1 MTTST
6 EKDFTAADFAG
17 YADYSDR
24 TLGSELKPRHDR
36 AAAKT
41 VEGREAAM
49 VKALYDEHAAAL
61 RHYAW
66 RLTGDPARAEDVVQ
80 ETLLRAWQHPEVAND
95 TERSARSWL
104 FTVARNMI
112 IDESR
117 SLRFRRE
124 VSALDSSGAPERTCP
139 DEVNTALD
147 RMLIGE
153 ALARLTPDHRAVIQR
168 AYLQGWTTA
177 QIAADLGI
185 ADGTVK
191 SRLHYALRALRLA
204 LREIGYTP

>member
-6 EKDFTAADFAG
+6 ETDITAADFAG
-17 YADYSDR
+17 YSDP
-24 TLGSELKPRHDR
+24 TLGSECKPRHDR
-36 AAAKT
+36 AAVKT
-41 VEGREAAM
+41 VEGRGAGM
-49 VKALYDEHAAAL
+49 VKGLYDEHAAAL
-61 RHYAW
+61 WRYAR
-66 RLTGDPARAEDVVQ
+66 RLTGDPARAQDVVQ

-124 VSALDSSGAPERTCP
+124 ASALESSGAPERTCP
-139 DEVNTALD
+139 DEVNAALD

-153 ALARLTPDHRAVIQR
+153 ALARLTPDHRAVVLR
-168 AYLQGWTTA
+168 SYFQGWTTA

-191 SRLHYALRALRLA
+191 SRLHHAKRALRLV
-204 LREIGYTP
+204 LSEIGYTP